1 MENNLYKVDKI
12 EGKGVGCIALQDIKP
27 GTLILKE
34 VPQCVAKK
42 ELVYFSQEGMAV
54 LLRKLKNICD
64 FLTPTPKPRFSK
76 QTPAPFSIFFY
87 IHLLI

>member
-1 MENNLYKVDKI
+1 MENLYKVDKI

-42 ELVYFSQEGMAV
+42 GLVYFSQEGTV
-54 LLRKLKNICD
+54 LYKLKDLCVLSH
-64 FLTPTPKPRFSK
+64 FGTFVLSYFVS
-76 QTPAPFSIFFY
+76 
-87 IHLLI
+87 

>member
-42 ELVYFSQEGMAV
+42 GLVYFSQEGTV
-54 LLRKLKNICD
+54 L
-64 FLTPTPKPRFSK
+64 
-76 QTPAPFSIFFY
+76 
-87 IHLLI
+87 

>member
-1 MENNLYKVDKI
+1 MENNLYKVDNI
-12 EGKGVGCIALQDIKP
+12 EGKGVGCIALRDIKP

-54 LLRKLKNICD
+54 LL
-64 FLTPTPKPRFSK
+64 
-76 QTPAPFSIFFY
+76 
-87 IHLLI
+87 

>member
-1 MENNLYKVDKI
+1 MMRCCVWRKLDFLFCLEFLPYLVLVLFTIYSLTNMENNLYKVDKI

-54 LLRKLKNICD
+54 LL
-64 FLTPTPKPRFSK
+64 
-76 QTPAPFSIFFY
+76 
-87 IHLLI
+87 